1 MSITAGL
8 TTSFKEELLLGG
20 HDFSTSGA
28 SAGTFVISL
37 YINSSDVLGPGTT
50 TPPFGAEEVP
60 TTGVSGSGGY
70 TAGGGASAI
79 TDNALVVGTTPTNGG
94 SGTTV
99 FTSFSNKTFT
109 GVTITNANSAVIFN
123 NTPAGNASSRT
134 QPTVAVLDFGGNKS
148 ASGGDFTIQFPTADA
163 STAIIRIA

>member
-8 TTSFKEELLLGG
+8 TTSFKKELLLGG

-37 YINSSDVLGPGTT
+37 YINSSDVLGPATT

-70 TAGGGASAI
+70 TAGGGASAV
-79 TDNALVVGTTPTNGG
+79 TDNALVVNTVPAT
-94 SGTTV
+94 SGTTAY
-99 FTSFSNKTFT
+99 TSFANKTFT
-109 GVTITNANSAVIFN
+109 GVTITNANSAVIYN
-123 NTPAGNASSRT
+123 NTPSGNASALT
-134 QPTVAVLDFGGNKS
+134 DPAVAILDFGGSKS

>member
-20 HDFSTSGA
+20 HDFSTSGG

-37 YINSSDVLGPGTT
+37 YINSSDVLGPATT

-60 TTGVSGSGGY
+60 STGVSGSGGY
-70 TAGGGASAI
+70 TAGGGVSAI
-79 TDNALVVGTTPTNGG
+79 TDNALVVNTAPTNGG
-94 SGTTV
+94 SGTTIY
-99 FTSFSNKTFT
+99 TSFANKTFT
-109 GVTITNANSAVIFN
+109 GVTITNANSAVIYN
-123 NTPAGNASSRT
+123 NTPAGNASGRT
-134 QPTVAVLDFGGNKS
+134 QPSVAILNFGGNKS

-163 STAIIRIA
+163 SSAIIRIA